1 MPKTCITAV
10 VEQVSEQVTACSSVA
25 SDVSRWGRSISLVPD
40 TSKAPGFKSS
50 SPDKTLSFEK
60 ADEFLKRNHP
70 ELLISKQKIR
80 QAEAIQLV
88 RINRERQAT
97 NIGFASRPFVLCGLP
112 IKRPTKGALLHERR
126 NGQFLLQV
134 TGHPKY
140 GMPWGQDRL
149 VPIFLSTLAVRQ
161 RTQTITF
168 RSAAEMLDTFGMQQG
183 GSQYRRLIAAFQR
196 IFGATIFFG
205 TDTQTER
212 ALVTHQARFN
222 FMREAR
228 IWYSRDPNQTLLPGG
243 FENEIALSDEF
254 FQEVITHSI
263 PTDLEAAK
271 ALSCA
276 PAALDLYMWLS
287 YRCFTAKSQ
296 ERIPIFGDFGLAAQ
310 LGSADY
316 ARPRKF
322 RERIERWLDLVRALW
337 PKCPARICSD
347 GESILIQPAIALTAK
362 GA

>member
-1 MPKTCITAV
+1 VI
-10 VEQVSEQVTACSSVA
+10 EN
-25 SDVSRWGRSISLVPD
+25 RSTEIETRSGALE
-40 TSKAPGFKSS
+40 SAKNIAHRLAG
-50 SPDKTLSFEK
+50 
-60 ADEFLKRNHP
+60 
-70 ELLISKQKIR
+70 ELLVSKQKLR
-80 QAEAIQLV
+80 QAEAILLV
-88 RINRERQAT
+88 RINREREAPD
-97 NIGFASRPFVLCGLP
+97 IGFASRPFVLCGLP
-112 IKRPTKGALLHERR
+112 IKRPAKGALLHERR

-140 GMPWGQDRL
+140 GVPWGQDWL
-149 VPIFLSTLAVRQ
+149 VRIFLATLAVRQ
-161 RTQTITF
+161 RQQTITF

-183 GSQYRRLIAAFQR
+183 GSQYRRLVAAFQR

-228 IWYSRDPNQTLLPGG
+228 IWYSRDTNQAFLPGG
-243 FENEIALSDEF
+243 FENEIVLSDEF
-254 FQEVITHSI
+254 FREVTTHSI
-263 PTDLEAAK
+263 PTDLDAAK

-276 PAALDLYMWLS
+276 PAALDLYTWLS
-287 YRCFTAKSQ
+287 YRCFTAKQQ
-296 ERIPIFGDFGLAAQ
+296 ERIPIFGDYGLAAQ

-322 RERIERWLDLVRALW
+322 RERLERWLDLVRALW
-337 PKCPARICSD
+337 PSCPAHIGRD
-347 GESILIQPAIALTAK
+347 GDSLVIQPAMALAAK